1 MATRRMW
8 LPLSAIQFIEK
19 RIYGTRPQTE
29 EHVPENKEMNVLVKL
44 ALDPV
49 EDKQLVEDFLF
60 FASKGIKLKYLKSI
74 FEDFK
79 QGEAMSVSS
88 VPGFDKETY
97 GKNRYAVAADI
108 SVYEHTVSA
117 AKRVFDLEGYS
128 KTELANAAL
137 LVLIHDFG
145 KLSSFLKTK
154 GILIHRQH
162 EHTSAYYAEAIIT
175 DAEDKKLLDVFVDI
189 LRNPESQRRFKGGVM
204 AKILKKVDF
213 EDRESVHVLKMRGA
227 LKR

>member
-19 RIYGTRPQTE
+19 RIYGTRTKDVE
-29 EHVPENKEMNVLVKL
+29 CVPENKEVNVLEKL
-44 ALDPV
+44 ELHPV

-88 VPGFDKETY
+88 VSGFDKETY

-108 SVYEHTVSA
+108 SVYAHTIST

-154 GILIHRQH
+154 GIVIHRQH
-162 EHTSAYYAEAIIT
+162 EYTSALYAEAIIS
-175 DAEDKKLLDVFVDI
+175 DAEDRNLLDVFVDI
-189 LRNPESQRRFKGGVM
+189 LRNPESQRRFKGGIM

-213 EDRESVHVLKMRGA
+213 EDRAGTQVFKMKEA
-227 LKR
+227 LKK